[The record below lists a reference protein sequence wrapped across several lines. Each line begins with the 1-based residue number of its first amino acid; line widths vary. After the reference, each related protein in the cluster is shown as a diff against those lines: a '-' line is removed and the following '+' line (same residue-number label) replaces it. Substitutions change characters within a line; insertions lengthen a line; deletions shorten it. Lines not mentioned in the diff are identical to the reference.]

1 MIKSKTEIK
10 RVGKLSELSYVFGIL
25 LISLGVTFITK
36 SDFGVSSIVAPAY
49 ILHLKMIAMGYS
61 WCTFGTA
68 EYMLQGGLLVL
79 MCLVVRRFKWKY
91 LLSFLTSVI
100 YGMVL
105 DGWFLIFGS
114 QPFEGLAGRIVSLVI
129 GVFISSAAIAFLF
142 RTYFPQQV
150 YELFVAEVVERYSL
164 KLQRFKLI
172 FDLSMLAFAVI
183 LLLVL
188 NIPILSGIG
197 LGTVIC
203 AVFNSPLIGLF
214 GKLYDRFLGFE
225 PKFPSIKKMLG

>member
-1 MIKSKTEIK
+1 MEQISNRK
-10 RVGKLSELSYVFGIL
+10 RIGKLSELSYVLGIM

-49 ILHLKMIAMGYS
+49 ILHLKMTSLGHA

-79 MCLVVRRFKWKY
+79 MCIVVRRFKWKY

-100 YGMVL
+100 YGLIL

-114 QPFEGLAGRIVSLVI
+114 EAFVTLGARIISLAV
-129 GVFISSAAIAFLF
+129 GVVISSAAIAFLF

-150 YELFVAEVVERYSL
+150 YELFVAEVVNRYDL
-164 KLQRFKLI
+164 KLSRFKLI
-172 FDLSMLAFAVI
+172 FDLSMLAVAIVMTFALGVP
-183 LLLVL
+183 L
-188 NIPILSGIG
+188 LSGIG

-203 AVFNSPLIGLF
+203 AILNSPLIGLC
-214 GKLYDRFLGFE
+214 GRLYDRFLCFDAAL
-225 PKFPSIKKMLG
+225 PRVKKFLN